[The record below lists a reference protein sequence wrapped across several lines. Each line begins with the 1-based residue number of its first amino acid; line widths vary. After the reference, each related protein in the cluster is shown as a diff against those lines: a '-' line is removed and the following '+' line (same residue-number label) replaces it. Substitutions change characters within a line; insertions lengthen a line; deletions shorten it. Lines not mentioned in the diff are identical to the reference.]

1 MGYHA
6 QRLRATPSIYL
17 PYLTSLTLSAHGV
30 IIGAAKTA
38 PSIAARRHPIFM
50 RCRVTMTFSLLL
62 VAAALRLPAV
72 PPAPAAV
79 APCPR
84 RQLLLYVAHTSG
96 SGDPEATLFARAAGK
111 EAASGSWLQVGRVA
125 AGLDTGDSVAE
136 LTEDDLSPSAAAA
149 SAAAAV
155 TALFQ
160 AVQVQTRLCSE
171 HACRLHPELRQ
182 AFRANASSIELGLQL
197 GIGGIVAIASPAPG
211 DASPAQ
217 LMSCGFAGDSPA
229 PGAAGRQP
237 KGMYADFWAAGGPAE
252 YERDEVRARIRQ
264 MLAPSRLVCEGGAP
278 AVVIFAW
285 RRCGFATKA
294 RAALD
299 ARGVAYTSVELD
311 KMGALHA
318 ELALMHKRTTVPYF
332 FVRGEYVGGYEAD
345 ALPGLVGVID
355 SLAGD
360 TPGGAD

>member
-1 MGYHA
+1 
-6 QRLRATPSIYL
+6 
-17 PYLTSLTLSAHGV
+17 
-30 IIGAAKTA
+30 
-38 PSIAARRHPIFM
+38 M

-62 VAAALRLPAV
+62 VVAALRLPAV

-125 AGLDTGDSVAE
+125 AGLDTDDSVAE

-197 GIGGIVAIASPAPG
+197 GIGGSDPRGIVAVASPAPG

-217 LMSCGFAGDSPA
+217 LMSAGFAGDSPA

-252 YERDEVRARIRQ
+252 YARDEVRARIRQ
-264 MLAPSRLVCEGGAP
+264 VLAPSRLVCEGGAP

-294 RAALD
+294 RAALA
-299 ARGVAYTSVELD
+299 ARGIAYTSVELD
-311 KMGALHA
+311 KMGPLHA
-318 ELALMHKRTTVPYF
+318 ELALMHKRTTVPYI
-332 FVRGEYVGGYEAD
+332 FVRGECVGGYEAD

>member
-1 MGYHA
+1 MPFWHLLMVTA
-6 QRLRATPSIYL
+6 LQ
-17 PYLTSLTLSAHGV
+17 LSPMV
-30 IIGAAKTA
+30 TA
-38 PSIAARRHPIFM
+38 
-50 RCRVTMTFSLLL
+50 LQ
-62 VAAALRLPAV
+62 LPAV

-84 RQLLLYVAHTSG
+84 RQLLCYVAHTSG
-96 SGDPEATLFARAAGK
+96 SGDPEATLFARAAGN
-111 EAASGSWLQVGRVA
+111 EAASGSWLQVGCVA
-125 AGLDTGDSVAE
+125 AGLDTDDSITE

-149 SAAAAV
+149 SAAEAV

-182 AFRANASSIELGLQL
+182 AFRADSSCIELGLQL
-197 GIGGIVAIASPAPG
+197 GIGGSDPRGIVAVASPAPG

-252 YERDEVRARIRQ
+252 YERDEVRAQIRQ

-285 RRCGFATKA
+285 RQCGFATKA
-294 RAALD
+294 RGALD
-299 ARGVAYTSVELD
+299 ARGVGYTSVELD
-311 KMGALHA
+311 KMGPLHA
-318 ELALMHKRTTVPYF
+318 ELALMHQRTTVPYI
-332 FVRGEYVGGYEAD
+332 FVRGECVGGYEAD

-355 SLAGD
+355 TLAGN
-360 TPGGAD
+360 TRAD

>member
-1 MGYHA
+1 
-6 QRLRATPSIYL
+6 
-17 PYLTSLTLSAHGV
+17 
-30 IIGAAKTA
+30 
-38 PSIAARRHPIFM
+38 
-50 RCRVTMTFSLLL
+50 MTFSLLL

-96 SGDPEATLFARAAGK
+96 SGDPEATLFARAAGT

-125 AGLDTGDSVAE
+125 AGLDTDDSVAE

-149 SAAAAV
+149 SATAAV
-155 TALFQ
+155 AALFQ

-182 AFRANASSIELGLQL
+182 AFRADASSIELGLQL
-197 GIGGIVAIASPAPG
+197 GIGGSDPRGIVAVASPAPG

-217 LMSCGFAGDSPA
+217 LMSCGFAGDSPT

-237 KGMYADFWAAGGPAE
+237 KGMYADFWARRPAE
-252 YERDEVRARIRQ
+252 ARETRCAPRIRQ
-264 MLAPSRLVCEGGAP
+264 VLAPSRLVCEGGAP

-285 RRCGFATKA
+285 RRCGFATSSAPRSTRAGSRTRASSSTRWA
-294 RAALD
+294 RC
-299 ARGVAYTSVELD
+299 
-311 KMGALHA
+311 
-318 ELALMHKRTTVPYF
+318 
-332 FVRGEYVGGYEAD
+332 
-345 ALPGLVGVID
+345 
-355 SLAGD
+355 
-360 TPGGAD
+360 TPSSR